1 MTATS
6 AYLHGLA
13 DAYRFVGVFLDVP
26 GAEVAEG
33 VVNGS
38 AADDLVGILND
49 AGASDAEAAAVLEAF
64 NGGAPLEA
72 EIAAIELRRDF
83 TRLFTNPEKPLVSV
97 YEATFKGADDFDT
110 SKLAFVSPTALDAE
124 RCYRRWGIEVGGA
137 RRESPDHMGAE
148 VDFISFLLE
157 AWAQALEEGDRE
169 RAERAHSDIRGF
181 LDTHFLKWGE
191 PLFAV
196 VADKARTG
204 AYRGVGRLGALLAR
218 KAAEY
223 PC

>member
-6 AYLHGLA
+6 AYLYGLA

-26 GAEVAEG
+26 GAEVVEG

-38 AADDLVGILND
+38 AADDLAAILSD
-49 AGASDAEAAAVLEAF
+49 AGASDTEAAEVLEAF
-64 NGGAPLEA
+64 NGGVPLAAEA
-72 EIAAIELRRDF
+72 ATELRRDF

-124 RCYRRWGIEVGGA
+124 RRYRRWGIEVGGA

-148 VDFISFLLE
+148 VDFISYLLE
-157 AWAQALEEGDRE
+157 TWAQALGEGDEE
-169 RAERAHSDIRGF
+169 RAERARCDVCEF
-181 LDTHFLKWGE
+181 MDAHFLKWGE
-191 PLFAV
+191 PFFAV
-196 VADKARTG
+196 VADRARTG
-204 AYRGVGRLGALLAR
+204 TYRGVGRLGVLLAR
-218 KAAEY
+218 KAAEH
-223 PC
+223 PW